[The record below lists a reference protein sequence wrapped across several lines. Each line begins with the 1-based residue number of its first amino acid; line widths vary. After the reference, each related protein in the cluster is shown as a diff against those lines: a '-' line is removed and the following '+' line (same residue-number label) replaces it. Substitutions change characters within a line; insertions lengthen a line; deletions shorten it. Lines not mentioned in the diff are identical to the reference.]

1 MKKIIVSS
9 VIASSLLLGAVGCSQ
24 QEAEQPK
31 QEQKVTYTSNI
42 ILVDK
47 DGNTSNKEISIEKD
61 QILMD
66 AMKQNFEVEENQGF
80 ISGIGSVKAD
90 DSKKEYLALY
100 LNGEMASV
108 GANDIKL
115 QDGDEVSFKI
125 ETY

>member
-24 QEAEQPK
+24 QEAPVK

-47 DGNTSNKEISIEKD
+47 DGNTSNKEITIEKD

-90 DSKKEYLALY
+90 DSKKEYLSLY